1 MMEVGGSNR
10 RQVIMIIQNK
20 ISISTIIAVSLVY
33 IGKDRNTSIHYL
45 LAPPS
50 YVQRNNILVMFLWF
64 LW

>member
-20 ISISTIIAVSLVY
+20 ISIATIIAVSLVY
-33 IGKDRNTSIHYL
+33 IGKDRKTSIHYL